1 MIVVQITD
9 LTLRRAVFR
18 AAHPE
23 EDVFDDQRTPEALE
37 LGFPRLLVR
46 DAPRP
51 LWTPASSLSVLD
63 VDDAML
69 RRWERDRL
77 DRELP
82 RSRADDLAAR
92 LAVVMAPTASEATW
106 VDRAMAELARA
117 AGTRLPVPLRTFARR
132 VLEFPAYYRTLEPL
146 AAACGTSPG
155 ALKARFRRR
164 GLPSP
169 SIHLRWLRTLAVAEL
184 MADPSVTVA
193 VAARRLGFTSD
204 GNLCRTMA
212 NATGMAPT
220 ELRSPSGRLRLLTTF
235 AGHHL
240 GSEELGG
247 WAGLHELFPAD
258 RVA

>member
-1 MIVVQITD
+1 MIVAQVADATI
-9 LTLRRAVFR
+9 RKAVFR

-23 EDVFDDQRTPEALE
+23 EDVFDVRWMPEALE

-46 DAPRP
+46 DEGQSGLVAP
-51 LWTPASSLSVLD
+51 PAVPVLEID
-63 VDDAML
+63 GSML

-92 LAVVMAPTASEATW
+92 LTIVMAPTAADATW
-106 VDRAMAELARA
+106 VDRALAELARA
-117 AGTRLPVPLRTFARR
+117 SGGRLPGPLKILARR
-132 VLEFPAYYRTLEPL
+132 VLEFPAHYRSLEPL
-146 AAACGTSPG
+146 ATACGTSPG

-169 SIHLRWLRTLAVAEL
+169 SVHLRWLRILAVAEL

-212 NATGMAPT
+212 NATSMVPS
-220 ELRSPSGRLRLLTTF
+220 ELRSPAGRRRLLATF
-235 AGHHL
+235 AWNHL
-240 GSEELGG
+240 GAEALAG
-247 WAGLHELFPAD
+247 WTGLEELFPAD